1 MHFHTAQLILTKLG
15 GDIHRVRGSC
25 IVYIAR
31 TARVHYGCAQ
41 RANVI
46 IRVFLAGGIRA
57 SISRPLHRSLPN
69 LVETFTRSGGFVY
82 AILCTQRAGVTGLHS
97 VRTLFCRFFLIKL
110 ILNQTW
116 WSHSPGRRELHVL
129 YLSQRYFAGFLWG
142 FVREFPHRSTDPDQ
156 T

>member
-1 MHFHTAQLILTKLG
+1 MFVPSYIIKQTYSLIGNKYGRNPVCVCPLEHFQTTQSILTKLS
-15 GDIHRVRGSC
+15 GDIHGVRGSC

-31 TARVHYGCAQ
+31 AARVHYGCAQ

-46 IRVFLAGGIRA
+46 IRFFLAGGIRA

-116 WSHSPGRRELHVL
+116 CLRAYVSCKK
-129 YLSQRYFAGFLWG
+129 
-142 FVREFPHRSTDPDQ
+142 
-156 T
+156 